1 MVCDWR
7 EMIHGLSLF
16 LFRIKPKINLSHP
29 LHAEVKG
36 ASDFYLSWAIFHA
49 QLMAEPVGCWQVGSN
64 PAFTWL
70 VAMADDETSRE
81 IAADQAAIPMDSHNR

>member
-1 MVCDWR
+1 LERNDY
-7 EMIHGLSLF
+7 GLSLF
-16 LFRIKPKINLSHP
+16 LFRIKPKINLSHS

-49 QLMAEPVGCWQVGSN
+49 QLMAEPMGCWQVGSN